1 MLQNRIIPGLDV
13 MKFVMAILIVDVHV
27 KGYLLF
33 PIPIQNNLIHP
44 IESLTVP
51 TFFVISSFLF
61 FRKTRDAEHQLV
73 TTQHPYRKLLVNKA

>member
-1 MLQNRIIPGLDV
+1 MLQNRIISGLDV
-13 MKFVMAILIVDVHV
+13 MKFVMAILIDDVHV

-44 IESLTVP
+44 TESLTVP

-61 FRKTRDAEHQLV
+61 FRKTRDAAHQL
-73 TTQHPYRKLLVNKA
+73 RLVLHFAKR